1 MSIISK
7 LFGKS
12 PFEPLYQHMLKVKEC
27 VDLVRPLMESFIDG
41 DQDNVDKYAKK
52 IFKAEHKADLVKK
65 EIRSRMPKSVFLPVA
80 RGDILRFLR
89 EQDSIAD
96 SAEDLAALVT
106 MRPMNVPGGL
116 KEELKMLVNK
126 VLETYEMAMTVSSE
140 IKLLVET
147 SFSGPEAHKVLELI
161 EEIKVKEW
169 EADIA
174 QMNAAKKLFT
184 MEKDIDPVSIMMWT
198 HVFKEL
204 GTLAN
209 HAENTGDN
217 LATMLHD
224 S

>member
-1 MSIISK
+1 MNIISK

-27 VDLVRPLMESFIDG
+27 VDLVKPLMESFIDG
-41 DQDNVDKYAKK
+41 DQENVEKNAKK

-65 EIRSRMPKSVFLPVA
+65 EIRKRLPRSIFLPVA
-80 RGDILRFLR
+80 RGDLLRFLK

-106 MRPMNVPGGL
+106 MRPMSVPEGL
-116 KEELKMLVNK
+116 KKHLKELVDK
-126 VLETYEMAMTVSSE
+126 VLETYELAMKVSGE
-140 IKLLVET
+140 IKRLAET
-147 SFSGPEAHKVLELI
+147 SFGGAEAHKVLEMI

-169 EADIA
+169 EADLK
-174 QMNAAKKLFT
+174 QMKVAKKLFR
-184 MEKDIDPVSIMMWT
+184 MEKEIGPVSIMMWT

-204 GTLAN
+204 GALAN

-217 LATMLHD
+217 LATMLHN